1 MKTHNIALTL
11 LSLTLLIGCG
21 NTSEGMKKDTEQNSE
36 NASSSADKMSEDAN
50 VAGSNIG
57 AATMLTPKI
66 KLAITGDT
74 FLNDTKNLINVEAT
88 DAKVTLN
95 GHVTSEKL
103 KTRATDIAKRVMTDN
118 GATQPF
124 ENLLTIKP

>member
-1 MKTHNIALTL
+1 
-11 LSLTLLIGCG
+11 
-21 NTSEGMKKDTEQNSE
+21 
-36 NASSSADKMSEDAN
+36 
-50 VAGSNIG
+50 
-57 AATMLTPKI
+57 MLTPKI

>member
-36 NASSSADKMSEDAN
+36 NAASSADKMSEDAN